1 MGFYEHFSLIPLSSS
16 NDGNA
21 RIGIIANSCEIH
33 VVHIPCRLRLI
44 KHCKLIHTWSFL
56 ELHLSNALL
65 NISLINEKHSSSWC
79 VRKITQILLRPYFSV
94 HRLAGSRKYPFCA
107 KPDSN
112 IYPNICRKTVVGR
125 RSWAW
130 KCRACRVYATKW
142 ICWITAKRWVQ
153 SAWLT
158 RWFMFMKSQQQSDDK
173 YFFEKG
179 ECQLKPSDHV
189 REARRISREMGK
201 SLIHRQQNKLHRS
214 WFRWR

>member
-79 VRKITQILLRPYFSV
+79 VRKITQILLRPYFQCSSPRWEPQISILCEAGQQYLPQYLSEDGRWSSELSV
-94 HRLAGSRKYPFCA
+94 KVPGVSCLRDKMDLLDYCKKVSSISMIDWMVHVHEESAA
-107 KPDSN
+107 
-112 IYPNICRKTVVGR
+112 I
-125 RSWAW
+125 
-130 KCRACRVYATKW
+130 
-142 ICWITAKRWVQ
+142 RW
-153 SAWLT
+153 
-158 RWFMFMKSQQQSDDK
+158 
-173 YFFEKG
+173 
-179 ECQLKPSDHV
+179 
-189 REARRISREMGK
+189 
-201 SLIHRQQNKLHRS
+201 
-214 WFRWR
+214 